1 MAMRAQF
8 WSFDVIF
15 AIIIFSFAITILTY
29 TWYTLNNQLSIGYG
43 NGSGIM
49 QTQLQ
54 QLSGMLFSQGQP
66 SNWQGTVN
74 TTNTITWIDIA
85 IGIGTAGNRYSIS
98 PAKVYTFQSMSNY
111 NYQAVKQELGIGYE
125 YFITIKQMAPGGSIN
140 MTIGRNP
147 ATHGALTSYVDREY
161 GTMSGIPVAVQITL
175 WTNTTLAES

>member
-1 MAMRAQF
+1 MGLKAQF

-54 QLSGMLFSQGQP
+54 QMSGMFFSQGQP
-66 SNWQGTVN
+66 SNWPATIN
-74 TTNTITWIDIA
+74 TTNAITWRFVS
-85 IGIGTAGNRYSIS
+85 IGIGSANNGYVIS
-98 PAKVYTFQSMSNY
+98 PAKLSAFQSMSNY
-111 NYQAVKQELGIGYE
+111 NYQATKQELGIGYD
-125 YFITIKQMAPGGSIN
+125 YFITIKQLAPGGAIN

-147 ATHGALTSYVDREY
+147 ASYDALTAYVDREY
-161 GTMSGIPVAVQITL
+161 GTLGGIPVAVQITI